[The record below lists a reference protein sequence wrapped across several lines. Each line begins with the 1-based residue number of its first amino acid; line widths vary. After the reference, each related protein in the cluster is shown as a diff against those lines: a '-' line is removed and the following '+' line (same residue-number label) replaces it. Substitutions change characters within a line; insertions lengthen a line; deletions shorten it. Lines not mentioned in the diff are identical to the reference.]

1 MSSTAVQKL
10 YVVHW
15 IVCNNITNT
24 ETIPG
29 KPYIHG
35 LFYPVHNA
43 DRQLADTIENQSP
56 CMRLETF
63 HILFQRPGRFVDTT
77 AL

>member
-1 MSSTAVQKL
+1 L

-29 KPYIHG
+29 KPNIYG
-35 LFYPVHNA
+35 LFYPIHNA
-43 DRQLADTIENQSP
+43 DRQLADTIGVTLSK
-56 CMRLETF
+56 F
-63 HILFQRPGRFVDTT
+63 RPEWMINPKRSYCDT
-77 AL
+77 L